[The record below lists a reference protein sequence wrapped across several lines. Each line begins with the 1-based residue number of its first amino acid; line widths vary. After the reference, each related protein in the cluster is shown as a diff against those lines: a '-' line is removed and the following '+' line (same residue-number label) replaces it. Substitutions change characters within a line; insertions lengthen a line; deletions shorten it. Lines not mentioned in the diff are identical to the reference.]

1 VLQEAPLVV
10 VAGVEG
16 PGAAG
21 SLLREYVEQGG
32 ELLIAAGGAFDP
44 VRWNA
49 DAWADGAGVLP
60 VPLLPNPV
68 GQTPEDA
75 RTQLTPFFL
84 APETMVHDWFGLRE
98 AARDE
103 LDDLYRTPL
112 FFKAVVPDASAATLA
127 ALYEQDVERIR
138 SVPTEQAVETNAG
151 PTQMLE
157 EHAAPA
163 GASPEDRARSQQPRV
178 LAAFSNQ
185 MPFLVERRIGAGHV
199 LLMSSGLHS
208 TWNNLVRTPTVFLY
222 DRILRGMIARTL
234 PRRTFSTV
242 ETVTLPVPSA
252 DRRLQFTLVRPS
264 GARDALTVDALGPDT
279 FGVTIPHV
287 SERGHYRVVAEK
299 PTATRQ
305 SAGARADADAVPRE
319 RWVVAFNGPPDE
331 SELESIDPAALRERM
346 PGANIRWVERDAA
359 ISVEGAAVYGQDLWK
374 WLMGLALAGLLV
386 ELAILARMQPARGS
400 EVQSESVI

>member
-1 VLQEAPLVV
+1 
-10 VAGVEG
+10 
-16 PGAAG
+16 
-21 SLLREYVEQGG
+21 
-32 ELLIAAGGAFDP
+32 
-44 VRWNA
+44 
-49 DAWADGAGVLP
+49 
-60 VPLLPNPV
+60 
-68 GQTPEDA
+68 
-75 RTQLTPFFL
+75 
-84 APETMVHDWFGLRE
+84 
-98 AARDE
+98 
-103 LDDLYRTPL
+103 
-112 FFKAVVPDASAATLA
+112 
-127 ALYEQDVERIR
+127 
-138 SVPTEQAVETNAG
+138 
-151 PTQMLE
+151 
-157 EHAAPA
+157 
-163 GASPEDRARSQQPRV
+163 
-178 LAAFSNQ
+178 
-185 MPFLVERRIGAGHV
+185 
-199 LLMSSGLHS
+199 
-208 TWNNLVRTPTVFLY
+208 
-222 DRILRGMIARTL
+222 MIARTL